1 MLGRLDGSLPAVWV
15 LTPQNR
21 NGVQGRYETNPTF
34 QDVQGH
40 VETYLDFGGLR
51 GETVWESFPTCH
63 GSPDGTGAAA
73 VVRKAQNFSRGAVQN
88 YCCDCEIVD
97 FVGFHV

>member
-1 MLGRLDGSLPAVWV
+1 MVAFRQYGYSHPKIETACKDV
-15 LTPQNR
+15 TKPQFS
-21 NGVQGRYETNPTF
+21 GCA
-34 QDVQGH
+34 GH
-40 VETYLDFGGLR
+40 VETYLDFGGIR

-73 VVRKAQNFSRGAVQN
+73 LVRKAQNFSRGAVQN

-97 FVGFHV
+97 FVGFRS